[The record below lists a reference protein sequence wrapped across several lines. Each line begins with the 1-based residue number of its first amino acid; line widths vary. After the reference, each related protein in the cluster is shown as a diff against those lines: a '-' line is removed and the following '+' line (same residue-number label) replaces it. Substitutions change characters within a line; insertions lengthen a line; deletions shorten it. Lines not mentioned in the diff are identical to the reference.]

1 MRWPAALFPSLA
13 LLATACGKSEEIS
26 GFHAV
31 PAGGSAGS
39 GTAGAAGGGGAAAR
53 ELFAVPSQMR
63 RLTGAE
69 YSATVSDV
77 LGVATALDLLE
88 DNGYLGGFD
97 NDAALLSVNPSS
109 YELFLQAAE
118 QVAHEVISTP
128 GPRERVLTCPAPDDA
143 ACLRTIVSGAGLR
156 LFRRPLLEQEL
167 GPYEQ
172 VYAAARTRGELEDAA
187 IEQTLMAL
195 LASAQFLYR
204 MEFVGS
210 EPGEQPVGAYEL
222 ASRLSYLLWS
232 SAPDDALLA
241 VAEDA
246 SLLDDAELEAQ
257 TARLWQDARFQ
268 RFAKN
273 FGAQWLG
280 ARRLANHDTDP
291 TLFPEWTPEVAT
303 AAAIE
308 VEEYFG
314 EFARQDLDWLGFL
327 TGRAHYVNERLAA
340 LYGVEAA
347 GAEIQ
352 RTTIE
357 DGERAGY
364 LGLIGFLTV
373 TSQSTRTSPTLRGR
387 FIQEHLLCT
396 PLPPPPAVIPCLS
409 APEPD
414 PQPQT
419 FRERV
424 ESISLDPACAS
435 CHMAMDPLGL
445 ALEHYDAIGRY
456 RSVYPD
462 DGVPVDA
469 NDVLGD
475 GTPISGLSGVI
486 DWVTN
491 NPLFQACLVRKLYT
505 YGLGR
510 MPSEVDEPNLRALS
524 EQWSEGPLTVRE
536 AVLDLVLAKPFR
548 YRSDGSEP

>member
-1 MRWPAALFPSLA
+1 M
-13 LLATACGKSEEIS
+13 
-26 GFHAV
+26 
-31 PAGGSAGS
+31 PAGGSAGT
-39 GTAGAAGGGGAAAR
+39 GTVGAAGGGGAPGG
-53 ELFAVPSQMR
+53 EPFAVPSQMR

-69 YSATVSDV
+69 YVATVSDV
-77 LGVATALDLLE
+77 LGATSPLDLPQ
-88 DNGYLGGFD
+88 DSSYLGGFD
-97 NDAALLSVNPSS
+97 NDAASLWVNPRS

-128 GPRERVLTCPAPDDA
+128 GLRERVVTCQAPDDA
-143 ACLRTIVSGAGLR
+143 ACLRTIVSSAGLR

-172 VYAAARTRGELEDAA
+172 VYAAARTRGELQDAA

-195 LASAQFLYR
+195 LASAQFLHR

-210 EPGEQPVGAYEL
+210 EPGEQPIGPYEL

-257 TARLWQDARFQ
+257 VARLWEDAKFQ

-280 ARRLANHDTDP
+280 ARRLANHAADP
-291 TLFPEWTPEVAT
+291 TLFAEWTAEVAE

-308 VEEYFG
+308 VEEYFA

-327 TGRAHYVNERLAA
+327 KGRAHYVNEPLGA
-340 LYGVEAA
+340 LYGVEV
-347 GAEIQ
+347 GGSEIQ
-352 RTTIE
+352 RITIE

-364 LGLIGFLTV
+364 LGLVGFLTV
-373 TSQSTRTSPTLRGR
+373 TSHSTRTSPTMRGR
-387 FIQEHLLCT
+387 FIQENLLCT
-396 PLPPPPAVIPCLS
+396 PLPPPPADIPCL
-409 APEPD
+409 AGPEPNAE
-414 PQPQT
+414 PKT
-419 FRERV
+419 FREKV
-424 ESISLDPACAS
+424 ESISINPACAS

-445 ALEHYDAIGRY
+445 ALEHYDGIGRY
-456 RSVYPD
+456 RTVYAD
-462 DGVPVDA
+462 DGVLVDP

-475 GTPISGLSGVI
+475 GTPISGLPGVI
-486 DWVTN
+486 DWVTSN
-491 NPLFQACLVRKLYT
+491 ANYQACLVRKLYT

-510 MPSEVDEPNLRALS
+510 MPGEVDEPNLRALS
-524 EQWSEGPLTVRE
+524 EQWSEGPLTIRR

-548 YRSDGSEP
+548 YRSDGAEP